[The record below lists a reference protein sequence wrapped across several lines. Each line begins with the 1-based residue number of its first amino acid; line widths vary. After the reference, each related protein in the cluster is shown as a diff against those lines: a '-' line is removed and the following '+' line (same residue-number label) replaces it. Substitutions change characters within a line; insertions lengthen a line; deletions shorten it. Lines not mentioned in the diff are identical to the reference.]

1 MQVFLQGK
9 LLGLDAFVSS
19 GGPDFQAFAGRCL
32 YCSILSEAIPRA
44 VLDHCGLSHQL
55 LGASGG
61 GHFLLVLTDE
71 SLPAA
76 NEFLVAA
83 TRRLAEV
90 SSGLLRLAW
99 SSTENLG
106 DWSDVR
112 KRLQERLE
120 QWRGLN
126 ALEPEG
132 FFQPFAPTGTPDA
145 LFRSLYATQPTSL
158 AVRFDLESALL
169 LAPAGEPLPLAH
181 HAAPDAAGEAAASL
195 AVLADRA
202 NGAKVWGILRA
213 DVDQFAHR
221 LRRAQTIEEHLQI
234 SVFFRQFFSGEVQVL
249 CSQGEFWQ
257 KVTVLYTGGDD
268 FAVAG
273 AWDSLI
279 PFARE
284 MERLFKISVEEFL
297 KEFPGPEGKSLSMA
311 IALASRPDAS
321 PSDVFAEAGQLLG
334 VAKASSKDCIHL
346 LGKALDWKQLTAAA
360 ELKNTMLRM
369 VNEFGCSPQFL
380 SEMASFYRE
389 TDRILPSRASRQR
402 AVRQERPW
410 RFHRRLSRVLE
421 RPSKHREFQKV
432 KNNLLA
438 EFIGR
443 NQSQVKLK
451 PSGRVA
457 LQWARLAQ
465 DI

>member
-9 LLGLDAFVSS
+9 LLGVEAFVSS
-19 GGPDFQAFAGRCL
+19 GEPDLQVFAGRCL

-61 GHFLLVLTDE
+61 GQFLVVLTDE
-71 SLPAA
+71 SLPSA
-76 NEFLVAA
+76 NEFLVRA
-83 TRRLAEV
+83 TRRLAEL
-90 SSGLLRLAW
+90 SGGVLRLAW
-99 SSTENLG
+99 SATENLG
-106 DWSDVR
+106 AWSDVR

-120 QWRGLN
+120 HWRGLS
-126 ALEPEG
+126 ALDPETL
-132 FFQPFAPTGTPDA
+132 FRPFASPDVPDDR
-145 LFRSLYATQPTSL
+145 FRTLYKGLPGSLS
-158 AVRFDLESALL
+158 VRFDENADLL
-169 LAPAGEPLPLAH
+169 LSPAGEPLPLAH
-181 HAAPDAAGEAAASL
+181 HSAPDESGEAGAALETL
-195 AVLADRA
+195 AQRS

-213 DVDQFAHR
+213 DVDQFALR
-221 LRRAQTIEEHLQI
+221 LKRAQTIEEHLQF

-249 CSQGEFWQ
+249 CSQAEFWQ

-273 AWDSLI
+273 AWDALI

-284 MERLFKISVEEFL
+284 IERLFKLSVEEFL
-297 KEFPGPEGKSLSMA
+297 KDFPGPEGKSLSMA
-311 IALASRPDAS
+311 IALAPRPDA
-321 PSDVFAEAGQLLG
+321 PVAAVFADAGRMLD
-334 VAKASSKDCIHL
+334 VAKASSKDSIHL
-346 LGKALDWKQLTAAA
+346 LGKTLDWKQLAAA
-360 ELKNTMLRM
+360 ADLKNTMLRV
-369 VNEFGCSPQFL
+369 VNEFGCSPRFL
-380 SEMASFYRE
+380 SEMAAFYRE
-389 TDRILPSRASRQR
+389 TDRVLPSRASRQR
-402 AVRQERPW
+402 AVRQDRPW
-410 RFHRRLSRVLE
+410 RFYRRLNRVLD
-421 RPSKHREFQKV
+421 RPSRRRDFEKV
-432 KNNLLA
+432 KTTLLA